1 MKRYL
6 PIILAV
12 LLCVLTLTG
21 CSGKQKA
28 EPQAVPGIYKG
39 EAVPELILVA
49 LGADAPFDNITFQP
63 ANYSWNWPKGNDKY
77 GGVEACGFGPTD
89 PMVMEIQDPVRLEKA
104 VTVKLVWPNFQAHSA
119 TIVSWDTAV
128 FDLPADA
135 DASRQ
140 DSFLRDTELT
150 EADDFERTLVLEPNR
165 VYDIYAYWQE
175 VNGSSFGNAHYYVVT
190 KGNTVNGSD
199 NIDRLY
205 TGEDPW
211 GNPLSITLT
220 EMDGNEVSFAY
231 KAVIGEGE
239 YTRTFETESSG
250 KLSDGVIPFHVTAT
264 AKEYEAMHLDYSGSL
279 TLRDGSLFVTYDA
292 GSVVED
298 SSEGGS
304 AGYQALG
311 LEGENKT
318 VELTADDSGTED
330 RDFTPADMLD
340 ALFASGDITLTLH
353 LANGGACNAY
363 TSDNWYSGRFKVLL
377 DGYNWTRLEMPL
389 TEPSEYWLTAASA
402 DGTATMT
409 FWSNSGAG
417 MVQYSDG
424 NASSFWAA
432 APAENYHESIAK
444 DIRMEY
450 DNLDADYSRIAF
462 RMEGRAEDAADY
474 FVHTVF
480 GEHMAALEPGSIY
493 GISDYDVVQWEVR
506 DISDKGDAV
515 AGWFKCAFV
524 PWDFDS
530 PGIWAGNTTEG
541 TGDYEGKL
549 TCYREF
555 VLQQQEDGLWHCIGL
570 GTGGYTLPE

>member
-1 MKRYL
+1 MKRFL
-6 PIILAV
+6 SIILAAI
-12 LLCVLTLTG
+12 CVLTLTA
-21 CSGKQKA
+21 CNGKQKE
-28 EPQAVPGIYKG
+28 EPQAAPGIYK
-39 EAVPELILVA
+39 EESVPKLILGA
-49 LGADAPFDNITFQP
+49 LGTDAPFDTISYQP
-63 ANYSWNWPKGNDKY
+63 ANYSWNWPKGDGEY

-89 PMVMEIQDPVRLEKA
+89 PAVVELRDPVLLTEA
-104 VTVKLVWPNFQAHSA
+104 ITVKLVWPNFQAHSA
-119 TIVSWDTAV
+119 AVVSWDSAV
-128 FDLPADA
+128 FDLPSDA
-135 DASRQ
+135 DASQR

-190 KGNTVNGSD
+190 KGNAENYSNYSG
-199 NIDRLY
+199 RQY

-211 GNPLSITLT
+211 GNPLSITLQG
-220 EMDGNEVSFAY
+220 MDGSEVFYEY

-239 YTRTFETESSG
+239 HTRTFMTESSG
-250 KLSDGVIPFHVTAT
+250 ALSDGVMPFHVTAT
-264 AKEYEAMHLDYSGSL
+264 AKEYEAMLLDYSGTL
-279 TLRDGSLFVTYDA
+279 TLADGSIFVTYDT
-292 GSVVED
+292 GSVVEE
-298 SSEGGS
+298 STEGGS

-318 VELTADDSGTED
+318 VELRADDTGSED
-330 RDFTPADMLD
+330 RGLIPADMLD
-340 ALFASGDITLTLH
+340 SLFASGDITLTLH
-353 LANGGACNAY
+353 LAYGGDYNAY
-363 TSDNWYSGRFKVLL
+363 TAKNWYSGRFKVLL
-377 DGYNWTRLEMPL
+377 DGYNWTLIEMPL
-389 TEPSEYWLTAASA
+389 TEPSEFWLTAASA
-402 DGTATMT
+402 DGTTKMT

-432 APAENYHESIAK
+432 APAEDYQESIAK

-450 DNLDADYSRIAF
+450 DNLDVDYSRIAF
-462 RMEGRAEDAADY
+462 SADGNAEAAADY
-474 FVHTVF
+474 FVHTAF
-480 GEHMAALEPGSIY
+480 SEHMTALEPGSIY
-493 GISDYDVVQWEVR
+493 GITDYDVVQWTARETNEN
-506 DISDKGDAV
+506 GDAV
-515 AGWFKCAFV
+515 VGTFEYAFI
-524 PWDFDS
+524 PRDFDS